1 VLAVDP
7 QDAEA
12 AYTIGSIDWRL
23 AYRNAVEVLKGVGMQ
38 DDGAGNVKMP
48 KKVCQDLQEKN
59 TPLVNEGL
67 EYLHKAVDI
76 RPSYDDAMAYLQLMY
91 RRKADLEC
99 GNEEGRKVD
108 MAQVDQW
115 REKAMATRKANEE
128 KKNEKANGVVM

>member
-1 VLAVDP
+1 
-7 QDAEA
+7 
-12 AYTIGSIDWRL
+12 
-23 AYRNAVEVLKGVGMQ
+23 MQ

-48 KKVCQDLQEKN
+48 KKTCQELQQKN
-59 TPLVNEGL
+59 TQLVNEGL
-67 EYLHKAVDI
+67 EYLHKAIEI

-99 GNEEGRKVD
+99 GNEEARKAD

-128 KKNEKANGVVM
+128 KKNEKSSGITM

>member
-1 VLAVDP
+1 
-7 QDAEA
+7 
-12 AYTIGSIDWRL
+12 
-23 AYRNAVEVLKGVGMQ
+23 
-38 DDGAGNVKMP
+38 MP